1 MTSIMSRAGI
11 RHADA
16 DTVISLTPVRGP
28 ASDAVERQLRASKLF
43 QGLSAP
49 LLAEL
54 AATSVKKRFSRG
66 EHLWREGD
74 DATHF
79 VLVTAGLVKIVQRAA
94 DQTECIIGLFG
105 PREAVGTVALLRR
118 GRYPASAVAA
128 SEHVEIFKLDPKP
141 VFGAMDTDPSAARA
155 MNGALLDQ
163 TRTLHEKIL
172 VMSAGAV
179 PQRLATQL
187 LTLAERFGDDHDDG
201 TLTVPLVLS
210 RTELACLIGA
220 RVETTIRVLA
230 GWQKTR
236 AVEFSREGITIRAPE
251 QLRMVAR
258 GKE

>member
-1 MTSIMSRAGI
+1 M
-11 RHADA
+11 
-16 DTVISLTPVRGP
+16 ISLTPVRGP
-28 ASDAVERQLRASKLF
+28 ASEAVERQLRASKLF

-49 LLAEL
+49 LLTEL
-54 AATSVKKRFSRG
+54 AGTAVKRRFGRG
-66 EHLWREGD
+66 EHLWRDGD

-128 SEHVEIFKLDPKP
+128 SEHVDVLKLDPKP
-141 VFGAMDTDPSAARA
+141 VLSAMDTDPTAARA
-155 MNGALLDQ
+155 MSGALLDQ
-163 TRTLHEKIL
+163 TRTLHEKIS

-187 LTLAERFGDDHDDG
+187 LTLAERFGDEHDDG
-201 TLTVPLVLS
+201 TMSVPLVLS
-210 RTELACLIGA
+210 RTELACLVGA

-230 GWQKTR
+230 GWQKSGV
-236 AVEFSREGITIRAPE
+236 VEFSRDGITLHQPE
-251 QLRMVAR
+251 QLRLVAR

>member
-1 MTSIMSRAGI
+1 M
-11 RHADA
+11 
-16 DTVISLTPVRGP
+16 ISLIPVRAP
-28 ASDAVERQLRASKLF
+28 SCDAVERQLRASKLF

-54 AATSVKKRFSRG
+54 ASTAVKKRFARG
-66 EHLWREGD
+66 EHLWRDGD

-79 VLVTAGLVKIVQRAA
+79 VLMVSGLVKIVQRAA

-128 SEHVEIFKLDPKP
+128 SEHVDVLKVDPKP
-141 VFGAMDTDPSAARA
+141 VFAAMDVDPSAARA
-155 MNGALLDQ
+155 MSSALLEQ
-163 TRTLHEKIL
+163 TRALHEKIS

-230 GWQKTR
+230 GWQR
-236 AVEFSREGITIRAPE
+236 GGAVEFTREGITIHAPE
-251 QLRMVAR
+251 QLRAVAR